1 MNERVEIVL
10 ETERLRLT
18 NWLPEQVNDLH
29 ALHGRIEVSQY
40 LTADG
45 GPETL
50 DQAHD
55 RLKLWAKIFSQHRFG
70 KLRVIRKA
78 DDTFLGRAGFAIY
91 SNTDEP
97 EIGFAL
103 FEKYWGNGYAF
114 EAACGLRDWFFNQ
127 TERSHFIGL
136 ADVDNKAS
144 LRVLEGIG
152 LNKTEIK
159 HDTDGALCQFH
170 ILTRQQWQEQQND

>member
-1 MNERVEIVL
+1 MGEKVEIVL

-18 NWLPEQVNDLH
+18 NWLPEQVNDLY
-29 ALHGRIEVSQY
+29 ALHGRSSVTRF

-45 GPETL
+45 NPETL
-50 DQAHD
+50 EQARR
-55 RLKLWAKIFSQHRFG
+55 RLAVWEKNFAQYRFG
-70 KLRVIRKA
+70 KLRVIRKS
-78 DDTFLGRAGFAIY
+78 DDVFLGRAGFGLY
-91 SNTDEP
+91 QGLDEP

-103 FEKYWGNGYAF
+103 FEQYWGKGYAF

-127 TERSHFIGL
+127 TKRDYFIGL
-136 ADVDNKAS
+136 ADVNNKAS

-159 HDTDGALCQFH
+159 HETDGALCQFH